1 MTPKPLTEKE
11 MRFLKLL
18 LSEIQSDTF
27 RFAPLRKAGFPEKT
41 EEIFKSGSEW
51 LDSQVSRK
59 FQILRDK
66 GWLKMEDGVYTIVAK
81 PPN

>member
-1 MTPKPLTEKE
+1 MIAEPLTLKEKQFVE
-11 MRFLKLL
+11 LL
-18 LSEIQSDTF
+18 LPYISLSGTF
-27 RFAPLRKAGFPEKT
+27 RFGPLRKAGIPEKT

-66 GWLKMEDGVYTIVAK
+66 GWLTMEDGVYTLLHR
-81 PPN
+81 P